1 MYKMYNSN
9 IKMYRKILALALVLV
24 MGLVLTGCGNKEEAA
39 FDEAVRTGTK
49 AMEDRDWN
57 RAIEQFSKGLEFK
70 VDDSALLYQRAAAYL
85 AKARD
90 SYNLASAAASQNDM
104 QGAEANA
111 KNADSSF
118 ENAKKDC
125 LKMIEL
131 DAKNADAWYVK
142 GCVELYLGEWNTAIE
157 SFSTSIREKPDS
169 PFAWQRRGEVY
180 GHIGDNANSIIDL
193 KKAAEL
199 GYVDTEKKKGTD
211 H

>member
-1 MYKMYNSN
+1 MDKMHNNN
-9 IKMYRKILALALVLV
+9 IKMYQILLLLILVLPFGLILA
-24 MGLVLTGCGNKEEAA
+24 GCGNKEEAA
-39 FDEAVRTGTK
+39 FNEAVRTGTK

-57 RAIEQFSKGLEFK
+57 RAIEQFSKGLELK
-70 VDDSALLYQRAAAYL
+70 ASDTGLLYQRAAAYL

-118 ENAKKDC
+118 EHSKKDC

-131 DAKNADAWYVK
+131 DARNADAWYVK
-142 GCVELYLGEWNTAIE
+142 GCVELYLGDWNGAIE